1 MAKTVELRRHT
12 ASDGDVL
19 TAEGVAAA
27 LEIGTRRRGRY
38 DMLGS
43 SGAQRA
49 TQALASILAGMGERQ
64 PVGVTVDPSFRSE
77 VEERW
82 MAAARASG
90 GGGLETFRQTDLELV
105 ESEASRFGD
114 ALRRVFEAL
123 PTDGRALVVGHSPM
137 HEVSVL
143 GLTGVVVEPL
153 PKGKA
158 LLVTEDGEGFR
169 VEPID

>member
-1 MAKTVELRRHT
+1 MAKTVELRRHA

-19 TAEGVAAA
+19 TPEGVAAA

-38 DMLGS
+38 NMLVS

-49 TQALASILAGMGERQ
+49 TQTLASILAGMGERQ
-64 PVGVTVDPSFRSE
+64 PAGVTVDPSFRSE

-90 GGGLETFRQTDLELV
+90 GGGLETFRQTDPELV

-114 ALRRVFEAL
+114 ALRRVFEA
-123 PTDGRALVVGHSPM
+123 
-137 HEVSVL
+137 
-143 GLTGVVVEPL
+143 
-153 PKGKA
+153 
-158 LLVTEDGEGFR
+158 
-169 VEPID
+169 